1 MLEDRRKLAPRP
13 LSQVQEE
20 IRSRLAQDSVL
31 KEREHYLTTL
41 RKTAQVD
48 EKL

>member
-1 MLEDRRKLAPRP
+1 
-13 LSQVQEE
+13 VQEE
-20 IRSRLAQDSVL
+20 IRNRLAGESVM
-31 KEREHYLTTL
+31 KEREHYLAQL

>member
-1 MLEDRRKLAPRP
+1 LAE
-13 LSQVQEE
+13 VQEE
-20 IRSRLAQDSVL
+20 IRNKLATDSVL
-31 KEREHYLTTL
+31 KEREHYLTQL

>member
-1 MLEDRRKLAPRP
+1 M
-13 LSQVQEE
+13 QEE
-20 IRSRLAQDSVL
+20 IRNRLANESIT
-31 KEREHYLTTL
+31 KEREHYLSQL